1 MKANPH
7 NLNHGP
13 WQPIQCRR
21 TMKAFSQSTATAPQE
36 LPENAAGDVD
46 DLATI
51 LIVDDDPGVLNALKR
66 ALYQEPY
73 LVLTTTDPMEAL
85 HLLAT
90 QPVQMVIS
98 DQRMPEM
105 TGTEL
110 LLQVKLL
117 YPEVVRVI
125 LTGYTDEEAIMAAIN
140 DGQVYKFLFKPW
152 NSDAL
157 KLELYHALK
166 YHSALAASRENQ
178 ACKQVLEELPAP
190 LVVVDAHDG
199 LARCN
204 LAATRL
210 FPDLQTCLVGQ
221 DCRAALPAQL
231 VDALTDARRND
242 NTLWQIEIR
251 QAEAR
256 YRVSG
261 TRLPPGPAGSRW
273 ILLFQPLD
281 LPGGAYPA

>member
-1 MKANPH
+1 MNV
-7 NLNHGP
+7 LF
-13 WQPIQCRR
+13 QP
-21 TMKAFSQSTATAPQE
+21 TSPSPQE
-36 LPENAAGDVD
+36 LPGDAAGDVD

-66 ALYQEPY
+66 TLHQEPY
-73 LVLTTTDPMEAL
+73 RVLTATDPMEAL

-90 QPVQMVIS
+90 QPVRMVIS

-166 YHSALAASRENQ
+166 YHAALAVNRENQ
-178 ACKQVLEELPAP
+178 DCKQVIEALPAP
-190 LVVVDAHDG
+190 LVVVEADDR
-199 LARCN
+199 LVRCN

-210 FPDLQTCLVGQ
+210 LPGLSTCRVGQ
-221 DCRAALPAQL
+221 DSRAALPVQ
-231 VDALTDARRND
+231 VVEALTDARRNEKP
-242 NTLWQIEIR
+242 LWHTEIH
-251 QAEAR
+251 QNEVR
-256 YRVSG
+256 YRISG
-261 TRLPPGPAGSRW
+261 TRLPSGPMGSRW

-281 LPGGAYPA
+281 PPGG